1 MGYIGF
7 HGAPMLP
14 SSVISYDQE
23 IFGSMMIFFIFW
35 TFLNVHHYFLDNVIW
50 RRGNPDIQ
58 KHLFP

>member
-1 MGYIGF
+1 
-7 HGAPMLP
+7 MLL

-58 KHLFP
+58 KHLYETRT